1 MTPVTPATSELQ
13 WDAVPLV
20 LVVLALSRP
29 EKSAQSLRSARSHL
43 PGRPSLSR
51 PSVFEPSEPS
61 EPPDRTSRA
70 VGPVRFPTRLPPY
83 RTTWL
88 PRNSQVSQE
97 SLLQRTCL
105 RTRHPSAARR
115 AASRLRR
122 VGQVGRGRAARRTS
136 GCSACSGGSAGSKAV
151 GSRTGGPATVRAV
164 LSQSGPGN
172 PVEFQRVG
180 VLPSAHPRADP
191 RRSHGAIKTLGAFS
205 LDDRIGRVGRFRL
218 SDESERSDSSDG
230 PTMTL
235 TSDLRQSRSRVA
247 E

>member
-115 AASRLRR
+115 AASRLWR
-122 VGQVGRGRAARRTS
+122 VGQVGGGRAARHARAARRGQRQSQAGPWS
-136 GCSACSGGSAGSKAV
+136 GNSPRRPVVEPSALPEPPEPTDA
-151 GSRTGGPATVRAV
+151 RPTPPTRPTRPTVR
-164 LSQSGPGN
+164 
-172 PVEFQRVG
+172 
-180 VLPSAHPRADP
+180 
-191 RRSHGAIKTLGAFS
+191 
-205 LDDRIGRVGRFRL
+205 
-218 SDESERSDSSDG
+218 
-230 PTMTL
+230 
-235 TSDLRQSRSRVA
+235 SRSEA
-247 E
+247 SYC